1 MSNTNTAITNETIKE
16 FLEGRDPQ
24 ERIVNLDY
32 KYSDSFIT
40 VYYRDENDVKCAQ
53 RENFYPFVWAT
64 RFACTHL
71 CEGNR
76 NELKQML
83 QRYGIGV
90 KKLSNTNYKGEKVEE
105 FENGYMFMFYAI
117 KPMSYTKFLNF
128 FRTCKNPIYNRKD
141 KNGKTIVSC
150 PEQERQYLIVSPQ
163 EQFLISSGKRFF
175 KGYDDYDCL
184 LRMIF
189 DLETEGLDPTKHRI
203 KLNGVKLN
211 RDVTVKGKTYHN
223 WGRIFRLEGTTEEEK
238 NASELKIID
247 TMLRLIYTFKP
258 DVITAHNG
266 ENFDWNFLI
275 TRCKMLGTTMED
287 MSAKYFSGE
296 CIRKEEKESVL
307 KLGGEVETFYRTIV
321 PGVIITDSLHAVRRA
336 QATDSNFKKATLK
349 YSTKYLHLK
358 KQNRVY
364 TPGNEIDK
372 VLTDTENIYCFN
384 NTDGDWYRFKADA
397 ESDTSRKFK
406 KGKDGDKPFIIYN
419 RNYLAEGYEYVTG
432 QYIIERYLLDD
443 LWECDKVEYTL
454 NGTDFMMSKI
464 IPVSFSKCCTMGTAT
479 QWKLIMLAWS
489 YENNLAIPLAP
500 NTGAF
505 TGGLSRLV
513 RVGYVGCDSKINGS
527 QPSVIKLD
535 YNSLYP
541 SIILTWGISDTN
553 DLMQAMLNMLL
564 YVLTTREKYKGLKKK
579 ASKVSDTFKNV
590 VNEGKKLTSEEVIE
604 WEEAQN
610 NYKSA
615 DNQQLMWKKLGNS
628 FFGSYGSNNGSVFP
642 FKSVKCAEQ
651 TTCTGRQC
659 LRLMISHFYNLGYQ
673 PIVGDTDG
681 FNFKLPNDNCFRY
694 TTEHPYIGKGLNREV
709 KEGVEYIGFEADV
722 AEFNDMYMKDFH
734 YSENSTNRMGLGID
748 ETLVSSINFSRKN
761 YADYFPENPYPDDV
775 KLVGNTIKSQKMPE
789 YIAIFLSIGI
799 RLLLKNKGQQFIEE
813 YYNYIDKI
821 YNYRIPLRDIASK
834 GKIKK
839 SVEEYKKDIKTITK
853 AGRPKSRQAWYELA
867 IRDNL
872 LVNNGDTVYYI
883 NTGKSKSHSDIKKI
897 THYMDM
903 VNGEKVEITKD
914 IDREYKAYK
923 KEEKKPLEKNEW
935 IKMKYPKH
943 TVEEEIVF
951 NCISINSDIIESEKD
966 IYCSEENGI
975 KYNTAKYIDMFN
987 KRITPLLVCFKKE
1000 IRDKILINNPEER
1013 LYFTEEQCELSSGE
1027 PNKVTDQDTYEQLM
1041 TMEDKEIAFWN
1052 RYNLIPPFVEECGM
1066 GTWEEIKA
1074 DYLKRMNE
1082 EKQRGIDKEREKW
1095 ENVLSKMTKS
1105 AKEDI
1110 IEDGVIPPNLSKIAV
1125 LNEETNEF
1133 FSKEFPDVVLG
1144 TMNDIIDR
1152 LDEYNETPDEI

>member
-1 MSNTNTAITNETIKE
+1 MYIFADENIYLVVSRSLSIKNLIYMSNTNTAITNETIKE

-223 WGRIFRLEGTTEEEK
+223 WGRIFRLDGTTEEEK

-287 MSAKYFSGE
+287 MSAKYFGGE

-397 ESDTSRKFK
+397 ESDTSGEFK

-419 RNYLAEGYEYVTG
+419 RNYIAEGYEYVTG

-443 LWECDKVEYTL
+443 LWECDKVESKL
-454 NGTDFMMSKI
+454 NTANFFICKI
-464 IPVSFSKCCTMGTAT
+464 LPLPFSKCCTMGTAG
-479 QWKLIMLAWS
+479 QWKSIMLAWS
-489 YENNLAIPLAP
+489 FENNLAIPIADSEKL
-500 NTGAF
+500 TV
-505 TGGLSRLV
+505 GGLSRLLN
-513 RVGYVGCDSKINGS
+513 VGFSKDI
-527 QPSVIKLD
+527 VKLD

-541 SIILTWGISDTN
+541 SITLTWGIEDWQ
-553 DLMQAMLNMLL
+553 DLSGVTLKMLE
-564 YVLTTREKYKGLKKK
+564 YVLTTRELYKGLKKTADKIVSKYDEMIKNGVELTHEQNEEYEK
-579 ASKVSDTFKNV
+579 AKAEFSINDKIQNSFK
-590 VNEGKKLTSEEVIE
+590 T
-604 WEEAQN
+604 
-610 NYKSA
+610 
-615 DNQQLMWKKLGNS
+615 LGNS
-628 FFGSYGSNNGSVFP
+628 YFGSVSATNPSVYP
-642 FKSVKCAEQ
+642 WKSSKSGHRI
-651 TTCTGRQC
+651 TSTGRQC
-659 LRLMISHFYNLGYQ
+659 LRLMISHFHDIKGPNGETEGYGYKPLVGDSVTGDTPLFIKYKDTGYIDIKPIEEIMDVSNAETDNLGRKYDTSIKPYQ
-673 PIVGDTDG
+673 VLCRNGW
-681 FNFKLPNDNCFRY
+681 
-694 TTEHPYIGKGLNREV
+694 
-709 KEGVEYIGFEADV
+709 
-722 AEFNDMYMKDFH
+722 
-734 YSENSTNRMGLGID
+734 
-748 ETLVSSINFSRKN
+748 
-761 YADYFPENPYPDDV
+761 
-775 KLVGNTIKSQKMPE
+775 
-789 YIAIFLSIGI
+789 
-799 RLLLKNKGQQFIEE
+799 
-813 YYNYIDKI
+813 
-821 YNYRIPLRDIASK
+821 
-834 GKIKK
+834 
-839 SVEEYKKDIKTITK
+839 KDIEYVYCHKT
-853 AGRPKSRQAWYELA
+853 
-867 IRDNL
+867 D
-872 LVNNGDTVYYI
+872 
-883 NTGKSKSHSDIKKI
+883 
-897 THYMDM
+897 
-903 VNGEKVEITKD
+903 
-914 IDREYKAYK
+914 
-923 KEEKKPLEKNEW
+923 
-935 IKMKYPKH
+935 
-943 TVEEEIVF
+943 
-951 NCISINSDIIESEKD
+951 KD
-966 IYCSEENGI
+966 IYEVSDGNSMVEC
-975 KYNTAKYIDMFN
+975 T
-987 KRITPLLVCFKKE
+987 
-1000 IRDKILINNPEER
+1000 
-1013 LYFTEEQCELSSGE
+1013 
-1027 PNKVTDQDTYEQLM
+1027 QDHSLFDSQR
-1041 TMEDKEIAFWN
+1041 N
-1052 RYNLIPPFVEECGM
+1052 
-1066 GTWEEIKA
+1066 EIKPTEIS
-1074 DYLKRMNE
+1074 NE
-1082 EKQRGIDKEREKW
+1082 TTLEYYTGEIEH
-1095 ENVLSKMTKS
+1095 NVLEVNF
-1105 AKEDI
+1105 ADI
-1110 IEDGVIPPNLSKIAV
+1110 II
-1125 LNEETNEF
+1125 
-1133 FSKEFPDVVLG
+1133 KEQAKQLANG
-1144 TMNDIIDR
+1144 IIDR
-1152 LDEYNETPDEI
+1152 VPYTILNADTKTRTIFYKEFIKHQNTKQEYSKTCLAGIQYITKKEHE